1 MTGETGPGGA
11 AAAHAPARHW
21 GLERLTSAAALA
33 LFVWLF
39 VSLWRLPALDFATV
53 TLWLR
58 DPLAAVP
65 MLLLIA
71 VAFRHLKDGLIVVV
85 DDYVH
90 EEASRLIWL
99 ALIKFAAIGAAA
111 LALFCVLKIALG
123 ASAG

>member
-1 MTGETGPGGA
+1 MTAEATSAPE
-11 AAAHAPARHW
+11 AAHAPARHW
-21 GLERLTSAAALA
+21 GLERLASAAALA

-65 MLLLIA
+65 MLLLIVA
-71 VAFRHLKDGLIVVV
+71 VFHHLKDGLIMIV

-90 EEASRLIWL
+90 EEGSRLFWL
-99 ALIKFAAIGAAA
+99 ALIKFAAILAAA
-111 LALFCVLKIALG
+111 LALFCVLRIAL
-123 ASAG
+123 APVAG